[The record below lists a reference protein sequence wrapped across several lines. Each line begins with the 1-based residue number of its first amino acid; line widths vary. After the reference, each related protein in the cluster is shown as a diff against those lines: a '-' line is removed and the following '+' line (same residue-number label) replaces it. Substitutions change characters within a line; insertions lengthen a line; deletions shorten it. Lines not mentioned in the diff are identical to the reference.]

1 MCEKSAVFQV
11 DFSDGA
17 DVIGG
22 DVFVLDSDFQNGG
35 APGTFW
41 DTDID
46 GLVPDDGSLFFSI
59 DDFGSVFLRLSTG
72 VEFKDNVVL
81 HVADDIVAF
90 LEES

>member
-22 DVFVLDSDFQNGG
+22 DVFVLDGDFQNGG
-35 APGTFW
+35 VPGTFW

-46 GLVPDDGSLFFSI
+46 GLVPDDGSLFFSF
-59 DDFGSVFLRLSTG
+59 DDFGSVFLRLATG
-72 VEFKDNVVL
+72 VKFKDDVVL
-81 HVADDIVAF
+81 HVADNIVAF